1 MDQQPDISVLA
12 IEDDV
17 AIRRLLKAA
26 FENTRYKLLE
36 AATAAEGRDMLL
48 KRRPELVLLDMGLPD
63 SDGQVFIETA
73 REWSQIPIII
83 ISGNDEDEVKVKA
96 LEAGADDYVTKPFSV
111 SELLARMLVALR
123 HASSSGSNSSDA
135 ILECGDLKIDIVGH
149 EVVKGGERLH
159 LTPIEFKL
167 LVVLAKNE
175 GKVVTQRK
183 LLNEVWGPQYNEEAQ
198 YLRVYMGYLRKKLE
212 PDPSS
217 PQLLLTEPRVG
228 YRLAC

>member
-1 MDQQPDISVLA
+1 MDQQAEITVLA

-17 AIRRLLKAA
+17 AIRRLLRAA
-26 FENTRYKLLE
+26 FDNTRYRLLE
-36 AATAAEGRDMLL
+36 AGTVADGLQLL
-48 KRRPELVLLDMGLPD
+48 VKRRPELVLLDMGLPD
-63 SDGQVFIETA
+63 SDGLEFIETV
-73 REWSQIPIII
+73 RGWSQVPIII
-83 ISGNDEDEVKVKA
+83 ISANDQDDAKVKA
-96 LEAGADDYVTKPFSV
+96 LEGGADDYVTKPFSV
-111 SELLARMLVALR
+111 SELLARMVVALR
-123 HASSSGSNSSDA
+123 HASAVVSGSSESV
-135 ILECGDLKIDIVGH
+135 IECGNLKIDIVGH
-149 EVVKGGERLH
+149 VVTKDEERLH

-167 LVVLAKNE
+167 LVVLAKNS

-217 PQLLLTEPRVG
+217 PQMLLTEPRVG

>member
-1 MDQQPDISVLA
+1 MDSTPEISLLA
-12 IEDDV
+12 IEDDL

-26 FENTRYKLLE
+26 FENTQYKLLE
-36 AATAAEGRDMLL
+36 AGTAAEGLQMLV
-48 KRRPELVLLDMGLPD
+48 KRRPEIVLLDMGLPD
-63 SDGQVFIETA
+63 SDGIEFIQTV
-73 REWSQIPIII
+73 RGWSQIPIII
-83 ISGNDEDEVKVKA
+83 ISANDQDDVKVKA
-96 LEAGADDYVTKPFSV
+96 LESGADDYVTKPFSV
-111 SELLARMLVALR
+111 SELLARILVALR
-123 HASSSGSNSSDA
+123 HASASGSTNPES
-135 ILECGDLKIDIVGH
+135 IIECGDLRLDIVGH
-149 EVVKGGERLH
+149 EVVKGDERLH

-167 LVVLAKNE
+167 LVVLAKNA

-217 PQLLLTEPRVG
+217 PKLLLTEPRVG